1 MVIVDTDVI
10 IAAIRGNEIALGILL
25 KYKSKGLYISQ
36 VTEMELFAGAT
47 NTAKRNAVNEVLR
60 NHEVLPLSKAIG
72 DKAVHLLKTYN
83 NKRGV
88 LMMADALIAAT
99 CIHHDSSLITFNTK
113 DFKMIKGLQ
122 LAK

>member
-1 MVIVDTDVI
+1 
-10 IAAIRGNEIALGILL
+10 
-25 KYKSKGLYISQ
+25 
-36 VTEMELFAGAT
+36 MELFAGAT

-88 LMMADALIAAT
+88 LMLADALIAAT
-99 CIHHDSSLITFNTK
+99 CNHHDCSLITFNTK
-113 DFKMIKGLQ
+113 DFRMIKGLQ

>member
-1 MVIVDTDVI
+1 MLLLLQSGVIKLHL
-10 IAAIRGNEIALGILL
+10 ASCLQ
-25 KYKSKGLYISQ
+25 YKSKGLYISQ

-88 LMMADALIAAT
+88 LMLADALIAAT
-99 CIHHDSSLITFNTK
+99 CNHHDCSLITFNTK
-113 DFKMIKGLQ
+113 DFRMIKGLQ